1 MSLAAGA
8 VLVGVVWAIGM
19 IAWSWPVGVPEAAMV
34 AVGGVV
40 VALLWY
46 LIMGWWTRRRA
57 AGRDG

>member
-1 MSLAAGA
+1 M
-8 VLVGVVWAIGM
+8 VWAIGM

-40 VALLWY
+40 VALVWY